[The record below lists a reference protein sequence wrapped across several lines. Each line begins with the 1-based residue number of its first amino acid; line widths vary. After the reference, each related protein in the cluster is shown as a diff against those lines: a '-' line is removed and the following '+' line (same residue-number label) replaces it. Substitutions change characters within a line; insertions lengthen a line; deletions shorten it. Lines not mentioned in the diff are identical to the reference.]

1 LEISYVEKHTIFECI
16 IGSQAY
22 GISTPESDIDKA
34 GVMIP
39 GKEYFYG
46 LKRFDQFQDY
56 PGEDKTV
63 YNIKKV
69 VGLIAENNPNCLD
82 LLFVPERCVLKMTSY
97 WAKIIENA
105 DLFVS
110 KKCKFTFSGYAISQL
125 NRIKTHREYLK
136 NPPKK
141 KPERADFG
149 LGNNSLFETAQLK
162 SLIHIESLYEYI
174 REEDKESFLNQLDSI
189 YGDQIVPLFSKYL
202 KEDRRTIAIEFLQ
215 VALQSQL
222 KTLLALGQNHYI
234 KNEYIDQ
241 AERELKYINALRNWQ
256 RYEEWKKHRN
266 KKRAPLEEKFGFDC
280 KHAAH
285 LIRLLKMGKE
295 ILQTGKVNVDRTG
308 IDAEELKA
316 IRNGSMKYEEIEQ
329 YANDSDKEL
338 DVLYNASTLQKSPQI
353 EKINALCLEIIDG
366 YFQNDMFNM

>member
-1 LEISYVEKHTIFECI
+1 MEISYVEKHTIFECI

-22 GISTPESDIDKA
+22 GMSTPESDIDKA

-39 GKEYFYG
+39 GKEYFFG

-56 PGEDKTV
+56 PGEDKTI

-69 VGLIAENNPNCLD
+69 IGLIAENNPNCLD
-82 LLFVPERCVLKMTSY
+82 LLFVPERCILKMTPY
-97 WAKIIENA
+97 WTKVIENSA
-105 DLFVS
+105 LFVS

-136 NPPKK
+136 NPPKS
-141 KPERADFG
+141 KPERVDFG
-149 LGNNSLFETAQLK
+149 LGDISLFETAQLK
-162 SLIHIESLYEYI
+162 SLIHVESLYDYI
-174 REEDKESFLNQLDSI
+174 REEDKEPFLNQLDSI

-202 KEDRRTIAIEFLQ
+202 RDDRRTIALEFLQ

-222 KTLLALGQNHYI
+222 KTLLALGKNHYI
-234 KNEYIDQ
+234 KDEYVDQ

-266 KKRAPLEEKFGFDC
+266 KKRAPLEEKFGFDT

-295 ILQTGKVNVDRTG
+295 ILQTGKVNVDRTN

-338 DVLYNASTLQKSPQI
+338 DILYEKSTLQKAPQI
-353 EKINALCLEIIDG
+353 EKIDALCVEIIEE
-366 YFQNDMFNM
+366 YFK

>member
-1 LEISYVEKHTIFECI
+1 MEISYVEKHTIFECV

-22 GISTPESDIDKA
+22 GMSTPESDIDKA

-39 GKEYFYG
+39 GKEYFFG

-56 PGEDKTV
+56 PGEDKTI

-69 VGLIAENNPNCLD
+69 IGLIAENNPNCLD
-82 LLFVPERCVLKMTSY
+82 LLFVPERCILKMTPY
-97 WAKIIENA
+97 WAKVIENA

-136 NPPKK
+136 NPPKS

-149 LGNNSLFETAQLK
+149 LGEIGLFETAQLK
-162 SLIHIESLYEYI
+162 SLIHIESLYDYI
-174 REEDKESFLNQLDSI
+174 REEDKEPFLNQLDSI
-189 YGDQIVPLFSKYL
+189 YGDQIVPLFAKYL
-202 KEDRRTIAIEFLQ
+202 KDDRRTIALEFLQ

-234 KNEYIDQ
+234 KDEYIDQ

-266 KKRAPLEEKFGFDC
+266 KKRAPLEEKFGYDT

-285 LIRLLKMGKE
+285 LVRLLRMGKE
-295 ILQTGKVNVDRTG
+295 ILSTGKVNVDRTN
-308 IDAEELKA
+308 IDADNLKA
-316 IRNGSMKYEEIEQ
+316 IRYGSMKYEDLEQ

-338 DVLYNASTLQKSPQI
+338 GIIYEKSILQKAPQI
-353 EKINALCLEIIDG
+353 EKINALCLEIIEE
-366 YFQNDMFNM
+366 YFK